1 MTGRGEGGNGTRPP
15 RVDMLFGSA
24 HGPDVRVRRI
34 SHALADAGYS
44 VRILAWDR
52 AEKLPKVD
60 RDGSVEV
67 RRVHVA
73 SYHDRGWSQVFFLG
87 RAVLRYVPHMLRRP
101 PDIIHAIDLPML
113 LAAIL
118 IAPLTG
124 RRPRIVYDA
133 FEIYAILESHK
144 YPRWLLRLIALAE
157 WVLPRFADLVI
168 TPGEGR
174 RQYFDRRGIPSVVV
188 PNWVDV
194 PPREVSATE
203 ARQALGV
210 PADAVTIVYAG
221 GLDRSRDL
229 SSLVAHARRHPD
241 HTVLVAGRGDQE
253 AILRRQAERLP
264 NLRVLGWMP
273 NPTNALAAADVLYY
287 SLKADHPY
295 AAHAAPNNLYVAV
308 AHAIPLVHRDQG
320 EIGLLAAQHD
330 IGSPF
335 HDDAT
340 LDAAIERMADP
351 TTNARVRSELRG
363 LQSSFR
369 WSAASERLV
378 EAYPRPPRTAM
389 SNESANGE

>member
-1 MTGRGEGGNGTRPP
+1 
-15 RVDMLFGSA
+15 MLFGSA
-24 HGPDVRVRRI
+24 HGPDVRVRRV
-34 SHALADAGYS
+34 SQALAAAGYS

-52 AEKLPKVD
+52 AELLPKVD
-60 RDGSVEV
+60 RDGPVEV

-73 SYHDRGWSQVFFLG
+73 SYHDRGWSQVFFLS
-87 RAVLRYVPHMLRRP
+87 RAVLRYIPHILRRP

-144 YPRWLLRLIALAE
+144 YPRWLLRVIELAE

-174 RQYFDRRGIPSVVV
+174 RQYFARHGISSVVV

-194 PPREVSATE
+194 PTREIDAAE
-203 ARQALGV
+203 ARSALGI
-210 PADAVTIVYAG
+210 PSDAVTIVYAG

-229 SSLVAHARRHPD
+229 ISLVAHARRHPE
-241 HTVLVAGRGDQE
+241 HTVLVAGRGEQE
-253 AILRRQAERLP
+253 ASLRRQAERIP
-264 NLRVLGWMP
+264 NLRILGWLP
-273 NPTNALAAADVLYY
+273 NPTSALAAADVLYY

-308 AHAIPLVHRDQG
+308 AHAIPLVHRAQG
-320 EIGLLAAQHD
+320 EIGLLAGQHD
-330 IGSPF
+330 IGASF
-335 HDDAT
+335 HDEAS
-340 LDAAIERMADP
+340 LDAAIERIAEP
-351 TTNARVRSELRG
+351 ATNARIREELRG
-363 LQSSFR
+363 LQDRFLWSSAR
-369 WSAASERLV
+369 ERLV
-378 EAYPRPPRTAM
+378 EAYPRPRTAM
-389 SNESANGE
+389 SNESVNGE